1 MTNDEY
7 MLVLGSNVYADPVY
21 TLSYQA
27 NKNTGD
33 KIHLVTLKNCNS
45 GLILTTEIRN
55 ENSDLIAKINENE
68 LVQIDQKFDVHGEI
82 EIENGLILTR
92 KNDGTVIFNV
102 RITEDGYVTVNGI
115 FYAAGRKI
123 HTAGSEVTIDD
134 ASQQTING
142 VKMHDSIFIGTS
154 DILITDSGIWIPS
167 CVNQGGNNCEP

>member
-7 MLVLGSNVYADPVY
+7 MLILGSNVYADPVY

-33 KIHLVTLKNCNS
+33 KIHLVTLKNCSN
-45 GLILTTEIRN
+45 GLILTTEIRD
-55 ENSDLIAKINENE
+55 ENSDLIAKINDNE
-68 LVQIDQKFDVHGEI
+68 LIQVDEKFDVQGEI
-82 EIENGLILTR
+82 EKGNSLTLTR
-92 KNDGTVIFNV
+92 KNDCTVIFNV

-115 FYAAGRKI
+115 FYAAGKKI
-123 HTAGSEVTIDD
+123 HINDGEVTIDD
-134 ASQQTING
+134 APQQTING

-167 CVNQGGNNCEP
+167 CVNQAGNNCEP